1 MSEFSIEALDA
12 AARGVS
18 GKSQPI
24 EPNQKKKLFGQ
35 DVSSIRP
42 DLQPEP
48 EGQPSQPQDNFSF
61 DMKNL
66 DKQAYQVAS
75 GQIQVPKESS
85 SSWSKFKQDL
95 STFGQGA
102 ASLADTT
109 IGGVIPAVAGAV
121 TYAGARAAQQTPEQA
136 QAMQQKVVGLVDK
149 PFGKIAG
156 VTETTGYK
164 NEASQK
170 LMEYIGQHVNEN
182 AEAIGKK
189 FGIPTADVENMIGT
203 LTMAGA
209 PAASKVGGAVKKG
222 VFAADQALVNEAQ
235 MVGEAVKDATK
246 PMQDAFQ
253 KAKDKLP
260 SVRMEK
266 APVETMKGMGAA
278 EVNAARLRQERGN
291 QLLIP
296 MGDDMTKS
304 QITRNPADVMFER
317 ETAKSPEFG
326 APLQEKYALHNE
338 KLQRNLQAEVDQT
351 GAQMVGMDAPEFG
364 KIVSDTVGKYRNERY
379 QDVSN
384 TYKAA
389 QEAGETAQPV
399 SYKSI
404 NDLIAKETQGR
415 PTKKAQNPLYAIVE
429 EELKANDPQGTGMIS
444 VNAME
449 DIRKLINEEADPAKK
464 GSIRLAKQIKGE
476 IDKATENAG
485 GDLYKEAR
493 AKNRAFE
500 DEFED
505 QGIIRDITRLKKG
518 TSDRVVPLENLAD
531 KLVFKG
537 TGADVKAVF
546 ATLEKMGP
554 EGQQIANE
562 LRGYAADKIK
572 EQATKGVGR
581 DINGKPYVSTA
592 ELDKQIKALDKS
604 GKLDFL
610 FGKQQAE
617 RFRTL
622 NEFTKDLQTT
632 PQGTV
637 NTSGTTATLLSAL
650 GEMSASAA
658 LTGVPAPIA
667 TIAKFGYDKVQAN
680 KKMKKV
686 QEYANPGTKLSD
698 IPRIEINGVPGNK
711 EK

>member
-18 GKSQPI
+18 GKTQPT
-24 EPNQKKKLFGQ
+24 EPQKKKLFGQ

-48 EGQPSQPQDNFSF
+48 EGQPTQPQDNFSF

-75 GQIQVPKESS
+75 GQIQVPKESG

-156 VTETTGYK
+156 VTETAGYK

-170 LMEYIGQHVNEN
+170 LMEYIGQHVNEG

-189 FGIPTADVENMIGT
+189 LGIPTADVENMIGT

-235 MVGEAVKDATK
+235 MVGGAVKDATK

-260 SVRMEK
+260 SIRMEK
-266 APVETMKGMGAA
+266 APAETMKGMGAA
-278 EVNAARLRQERGN
+278 EVDAARLRQERGN

-364 KIVSDTVGKYRNERY
+364 KVLSDTFDQYRGARRQEVT
-379 QDVSN
+379 DA
-384 TYKAA
+384 YKKAEA
-389 QEAGETAQPV
+389 AGETAQPV
-399 SYKSI
+399 PYKSI

-415 PTKKAQNPLYAIVE
+415 PTKKEQNPLYALVE

-444 VNAME
+444 INAME
-449 DIRKLINEEADPAKK
+449 DIRKLINEETDPSKK
-464 GSIRLAKQIKGE
+464 GSVRLGKQIKGE

-493 AKNRAFE
+493 AKNAAFE
-500 DEFED
+500 SEFVD
-505 QGIIRDITRLKKG
+505 QGIIRDISRLKKG
-518 TSDRVVPLENLAD
+518 TVDRVVPLENLAD

-592 ELDKQIKALDKS
+592 ELDKQINALDKS

-637 NTSGTTATLLSAL
+637 NTSGTTSTML
-650 GEMSASAA
+650 AA
-658 LTGVPAPIA
+658 LAEMALTGATTGVPAPVA
-667 TIAKFGYDKVQAN
+667 TIATYGAKKYQAN

-686 QEYANPGTKLSD
+686 QEYANPGTKLSE
-698 IPRIEINGVPGNK
+698 IPRIELTGMANK

>member
-1 MSEFSIEALDA
+1 
-12 AARGVS
+12 
-18 GKSQPI
+18 
-24 EPNQKKKLFGQ
+24 
-35 DVSSIRP
+35 
-42 DLQPEP
+42 
-48 EGQPSQPQDNFSF
+48 
-61 DMKNL
+61 
-66 DKQAYQVAS
+66 
-75 GQIQVPKESS
+75 
-85 SSWSKFKQDL
+85 
-95 STFGQGA
+95 
-102 ASLADTT
+102 
-109 IGGVIPAVAGAV
+109 
-121 TYAGARAAQQTPEQA
+121 
-136 QAMQQKVVGLVDK
+136 
-149 PFGKIAG
+149 
-156 VTETTGYK
+156 
-164 NEASQK
+164 
-170 LMEYIGQHVNEN
+170 
-182 AEAIGKK
+182 
-189 FGIPTADVENMIGT
+189 
-203 LTMAGA
+203 
-209 PAASKVGGAVKKG
+209 
-222 VFAADQALVNEAQ
+222 
-235 MVGEAVKDATK
+235 
-246 PMQDAFQ
+246 
-253 KAKDKLP
+253 
-260 SVRMEK
+260 
-266 APVETMKGMGAA
+266 MGAA
-278 EVNAARLRQERGN
+278 EVDAARLRQERGN

-304 QITRNPADVMFER
+304 QITRNPSDVMFER

-364 KIVSDTVGKYRNERY
+364 KVVSDTVSKYRNDRY

-389 QEAGETAQPV
+389 QEAGELAQPV

-404 NDLIAKETQGR
+404 NDLITKETQGR

-429 EELKANDPQGTGMIS
+429 EELKANDPKGTGMIP

-449 DIRKLINEEADPAKK
+449 DIRKLINEEADPSKK

-476 IDKATENAG
+476 IDEATKNAG

-493 AKNRAFE
+493 EKNRAFE
-500 DEFED
+500 AEFED

-592 ELDKQIKALDKS
+592 ELDKQINALDKS

-637 NTSGTTATLLSAL
+637 NTSGTTSTMLAAL
-650 GEMSASAA
+650 GEMA
-658 LTGVPAPIA
+658 LTGATTGIPAPVA
-667 TIAKFGYDKVQAN
+667 TIATYGAKKYRDNQ
-680 KKMKKV
+680 KMKKV
-686 QEYANPGTKLSD
+686 QEYANPGTKLSE
-698 IPRIEINGVPGNK
+698 IPRIEMRGMATK
-711 EK
+711 D

>member
-18 GKSQPI
+18 GKSQST
-24 EPNQKKKLFGQ
+24 EPQKKKLFGQ

-61 DMKNL
+61 DPRNL
-66 DKQAYQVAS
+66 DKQAYQVAT
-75 GQIQVPKESS
+75 GQVKSAPK
-85 SSWSKFKQDL
+85 
-95 STFGQGA
+95 STSAVSRLGQGLA
-102 ASLADTT
+102 ALGDVTV
-109 IGGVIPAVAGAV
+109 GGIIPSVAGAA
-121 TYAGARAAQQTPEQA
+121 TYAGARAIGRSPEQA
-136 QAMQQKVVGLVDK
+136 TQLEQQIVSATDK
-149 PFGKIAG
+149 PFGKAFG
-156 VTETTGYK
+156 VTETAGYK
-164 NEASQK
+164 GEAVNQLMDFVGKNVNKGAEWISQQTG
-170 LMEYIGQHVNEN
+170 LPVS
-182 AEAIGKK
+182 
-189 FGIPTADVENMIGT
+189 DVQNMIGT
-203 LTMAGA
+203 LAVGATPATAKAVGGELKMAGQA
-209 PAASKVGGAVKKG
+209 IKQGAEKVTQPIGEMAAQFK
-222 VFAADQALVNEAQ
+222 E
-235 MVGEAVKDATK
+235 
-246 PMQDAFQ
+246 
-253 KAKDKLP
+253 KLP
-260 SVRMEK
+260 NIRMEK
-266 APVETMKGMGAA
+266 APAETMKGMGAA
-278 EVNAARLRQERGN
+278 EVDAARLRQERGN
-291 QLLIP
+291 ELLIP

-304 QITRNPADVMFER
+304 MITRNPADVTFER

-326 APLQEKYALHNE
+326 GPLQEKYAFLND
-338 KLQRNLQAEVDQT
+338 KLQRNLQAEVEQT
-351 GAQMVGMDAPEFG
+351 GAQMVGIDAPEFG
-364 KIVSDTVGKYRNERY
+364 KVLSDTFDQYRNARKQEVTAAY
-379 QDVSN
+379 Q
-384 TYKAA
+384 AA
-389 QEAGETAQPV
+389 QAAGETAQPV
-399 SYKSI
+399 PYKSI

-415 PTKKAQNPLYAIVE
+415 PTKKAQNPLYSIVE

-444 VNAME
+444 INAME
-449 DIRKLINEEADPAKK
+449 DIRKLINEETDPSKK
-464 GSIRLAKQIKGE
+464 GSVRLGKQIKSE

-485 GDLYKEAR
+485 GDFYKEAR
-493 AKNRAFE
+493 AKNTAFE
-500 DEFED
+500 SEFVD
-505 QGIIRDITRLKKG
+505 QGIIRDISRLKKG
-518 TSDRVVPLENLAD
+518 TTDRVVPLENLAD

-610 FGKQQAE
+610 FGPKQAE

-650 GEMSASAA
+650 GEMGASAA
-658 LTGVPAPIA
+658 LTGIFAPIA
-667 TIAKFGYDKVQAN
+667 TITKFGYEKHQAN

-686 QEYANPGTKLSD
+686 QEYANPGTKLSE
-698 IPRIEINGVPGNK
+698 IPRIEMRGMANK

>member
-1 MSEFSIEALDA
+1 
-12 AARGVS
+12 
-18 GKSQPI
+18 
-24 EPNQKKKLFGQ
+24 
-35 DVSSIRP
+35 
-42 DLQPEP
+42 
-48 EGQPSQPQDNFSF
+48 
-61 DMKNL
+61 
-66 DKQAYQVAS
+66 
-75 GQIQVPKESS
+75 
-85 SSWSKFKQDL
+85 
-95 STFGQGA
+95 
-102 ASLADTT
+102 
-109 IGGVIPAVAGAV
+109 
-121 TYAGARAAQQTPEQA
+121 
-136 QAMQQKVVGLVDK
+136 
-149 PFGKIAG
+149 
-156 VTETTGYK
+156 
-164 NEASQK
+164 
-170 LMEYIGQHVNEN
+170 
-182 AEAIGKK
+182 
-189 FGIPTADVENMIGT
+189 
-203 LTMAGA
+203 
-209 PAASKVGGAVKKG
+209 
-222 VFAADQALVNEAQ
+222 
-235 MVGEAVKDATK
+235 
-246 PMQDAFQ
+246 
-253 KAKDKLP
+253 
-260 SVRMEK
+260 MEK
-266 APVETMKGMGAA
+266 APAETMKGMGAA
-278 EVNAARLRQERGN
+278 EVDAARLRQERGN
-291 QLLIP
+291 QLLVP

-304 QITRNPADVMFER
+304 MITRNPADVMFER

-326 APLQEKYALHNE
+326 GPLQEKYAYLND
-338 KLQRNLQAEVDQT
+338 KLQRNLQSEVDQT
-351 GAQMVGMDAPEFG
+351 GAQMVGMDAPDFG
-364 KIVSDTVGKYRNERY
+364 KVVSDTVGKYRNERY

-389 QEAGETAQPV
+389 QDAGETAQPV

-429 EELKANDPQGTGMIS
+429 EELKANDPKGTGMIP

-449 DIRKLINEEADPAKK
+449 DIRKLINEEADPTKK
-464 GSIRLAKQIKGE
+464 GSVRLGKQLKNE

-500 DEFED
+500 AEFED

-546 ATLEKMGP
+546 TTLEKMGP

-592 ELDKQIKALDKS
+592 ELDKQINALDKS

-617 RFRTL
+617 RYRTL
-622 NEFTKDLQTT
+622 NEFTKDIQTT

-637 NTSGTTATLLSAL
+637 NTSGTTSTMLAAL
-650 GEMSASAA
+650 GEMA
-658 LTGVPAPIA
+658 LTGATTGIPAPVA
-667 TIAKFGYDKVQAN
+667 TIATYGAKKYQAN

-686 QEYANPGTKLSD
+686 QEYANPGTKLSE
-698 IPRIEINGVPGNK
+698 IPRIEMRGMATK
-711 EK
+711 D

>member
-18 GKSQPI
+18 GKSQPT

-35 DVSSIRP
+35 NVSDIHP
-42 DLQPEP
+42 ELQVETT
-48 EGQPSQPQDNFSF
+48 QTTQPQDSFSF

-75 GQIQVPKESS
+75 GQIQTPKEKD

-102 ASLADTT
+102 ASLADVTV
-109 IGGVIPAVAGAV
+109 GGVIPAVAGAV
-121 TYAGARAAQQTPEQA
+121 TYAGSRFIGKTPEQA
-136 QAMQQKVVGLVDK
+136 QAIEQQVVGAVDK
-149 PFGKIAG
+149 PFGKFAG
-156 VTETTGYK
+156 VTETLGYK
-164 NEASQK
+164 GEASQK
-170 LMEYIGQHVNEN
+170 IMEYIGQHLNEG
-182 AEAIGKK
+182 AETISKK
-189 FGIPTADVENMIGT
+189 LGIPAADIQNMIGS
-203 LTMAGA
+203 LSMLGG
-209 PAASKVGGAVKKG
+209 PAASKAGGAVKQG
-222 VFAADQALVNEAQ
+222 VFAADQALVNEAK
-235 MVGEAVKDATK
+235 MIGGAAKDATK
-246 PMQDAFQ
+246 PIQEAFQ
-253 KAKDKLP
+253 KAKEKLP

-266 APVETMKGMGAA
+266 APAESMKGMGAA
-278 EVNAARLRQERGN
+278 EVDAARLRQERGN
-291 QLLIP
+291 ELLVP

-304 QITRNPADVMFER
+304 MITRNPADVTFER

-326 APLQEKYALHNE
+326 APLQEKYALLND
-338 KLQRNLQAEVDQT
+338 KLQRNLQAEVEQT
-351 GAQMVGMDAPEFG
+351 GAQMVGMDAPDFG
-364 KIVSDTVGKYRNERY
+364 KTLSDTFNNYRQARKAEVTSAY
-379 QDVSN
+379 E
-384 TYKAA
+384 AA
-389 QEAGETAQPV
+389 QQAGETAQPV

-415 PTKKAQNPLYAIVE
+415 PTKKAQNPLYSIVE
-429 EELKANDPQGTGMIS
+429 EELKANDPNGTGMIS

-449 DIRKLINEEADPAKK
+449 DIRKLINEETDPSKK
-464 GSIRLAKQIKGE
+464 GSVRLGKQIKQQ

-493 AKNRAFE
+493 AKNAAFE
-500 DEFED
+500 GEFED
-505 QGIIRDITRLKKG
+505 QSIIRDINRLKKG
-518 TSDRVVPLENLAD
+518 TTDRVVPLENLAD

-592 ELDKQIKALDKS
+592 ELDKQIKSLDKS

-610 FGKQQAE
+610 FGPKQAE
-617 RFRTL
+617 RYRTL

-650 GEMSASAA
+650 AEMGASAA
-658 LTGVPAPIA
+658 LTGVPAPLA
-667 TIAKFGYDKVQAN
+667 TIATYGYKHHQGK
-680 KKMKKV
+680 KKMQKV
-686 QEYANPGTKLSD
+686 QEYANPGTKLSE
-698 IPRIEINGVPGNK
+698 IPRVEMRGMANK
-711 EK
+711 E

>member
-18 GKSQPI
+18 GKTTKPDGT
-24 EPNQKKKLFGQ
+24 KKLFGQ
-35 DVSSIRP
+35 EVSNINP
-42 DLQPEP
+42 QLQADREVVPQYQIP
-48 EGQPSQPQDNFSF
+48 TQPQDDFSF

-66 DKQAYQVAS
+66 DKQAYQVAT
-75 GQIQVPKESS
+75 GQVQTPKGTSAVS
-85 SSWSKFKQDL
+85 RL
-95 STFGQGA
+95 GQGLA
-102 ASLADTT
+102 ALGDVTV
-109 IGGVIPAVAGAV
+109 GGIIPSVAGAA
-121 TYAGARAAQQTPEQA
+121 TYAGARAIGRTPEQA
-136 QAMQQKVVGLVDK
+136 AQLEQQVVSATDK
-149 PFGKIAG
+149 PFGKAFG
-156 VTETTGYK
+156 VTQTAGYK
-164 NEASQK
+164 GEALNQ
-170 LMEYIGQHVNEN
+170 LMDFVGQNVNKG
-182 AEAIGKK
+182 AEWISKQTGL
-189 FGIPTADVENMIGT
+189 PVSDVQNMIGT
-203 LTMAGA
+203 LAVGA
-209 PAASKVGGAVKKG
+209 TPATARAVGGELKMVGQAVKQGAEKVTQPIG
-222 VFAADQALVNEAQ
+222 EMAAQFKE
-235 MVGEAVKDATK
+235 
-246 PMQDAFQ
+246 
-253 KAKDKLP
+253 KLP
-260 SVRMEK
+260 SIRMEK

-278 EVNAARLRQERGN
+278 EVDAARLRQERGN

-304 QITRNPADVMFER
+304 MITRNPADVMFER
-317 ETAKSPEFG
+317 ETAKSPEYG
-326 APLQEKYALHNE
+326 GPLQEKYAYLND

-364 KIVSDTVGKYRNERY
+364 KVVSDTIANYRNARY
-379 QDVSN
+379 QEVSN
-384 TYKAA
+384 AYKAA

-404 NDLIAKETQGR
+404 TDLIAKETQNR
-415 PTKKAQNPLYAIVE
+415 PTKKAQNPLYSIVE
-429 EELKANDPQGTGMIS
+429 EELKANDPNGTGMIS

-449 DIRKLINEEADPAKK
+449 DIRKLINEEADPTKK
-464 GSIRLAKQIKGE
+464 GSIRLGKQIKGE

-500 DEFED
+500 AEFED
-505 QGIIRDITRLKKG
+505 QGIIRDINRLKKG

-617 RFRTL
+617 RYRTL

-650 GEMSASAA
+650 GEMGASAA
-658 LTGVPAPIA
+658 LTGVPAPVA

-680 KKMKKV
+680 KKMRKV

-698 IPRIEINGVPGNK
+698 IPRIELKGMANK

>member
-12 AARGVS
+12 AARGIS
-18 GKSQPI
+18 GKSQPV

-35 DVSSIRP
+35 NVSDMQP
-42 DLQPEP
+42 TLQAEQDAPMP
-48 EGQPSQPQDNFSF
+48 AQPQNSFSF

-66 DKQAYQVAS
+66 DKQAYQIAS
-75 GQIQVPKESS
+75 GQIKAPKSGTSS
-85 SSWSKFKQDL
+85 L
-95 STFGQGA
+95 ATFGQGL

-109 IGGVIPAVAGAV
+109 IGGVIPAVAGAA

-136 QAMQQKVVGLVDK
+136 QALQQKVAGWVDK
-149 PFGKIAG
+149 PFGKMAR
-156 VTETTGYK
+156 VTETAGYK

-170 LMEYIGQHVNEN
+170 LMEYIGQHVGEG
-182 AEAIGKK
+182 AEAISKK
-189 FGIPTADVENMIGT
+189 LGIPAADIENMIGT

-209 PAASKVGGAVKKG
+209 PSAAKVGGAIKKG

-235 MVGEAVKDATK
+235 MLGGAAKDATK
-246 PMQDAFQ
+246 PMQDAFE
-253 KAKDKLP
+253 KVKNKLP
-260 SVRMEK
+260 TVRMEK
-266 APVETMKGMGAA
+266 APAETMKGMGAA
-278 EVNAARLRQERGN
+278 EVDAARLRQERGN
-291 QLLIP
+291 ELLIP
-296 MGDDMTKS
+296 MGDDLTKS

-338 KLQRNLQAEVDQT
+338 KLQRNLQAEVEQT
-351 GAQMVGMDAPEFG
+351 GAQMVGMDAPDFG
-364 KIVSDTVGKYRNERY
+364 KVVSDTVGKYKNERY

-399 SYKSI
+399 SYKGI
-404 NDLIAKETQGR
+404 NDLILKETQGR

-429 EELKANDPQGTGMIS
+429 EELKANDPQGNGLIPI
-444 VNAME
+444 NAME

-464 GSIRLAKQIKGE
+464 GSVRLGKQLKNE

-500 DEFED
+500 AEFQD

-537 TGADVKAVF
+537 TGADVKTVF

-554 EGQQIANE
+554 DGQQIANE

-592 ELDKQIKALDKS
+592 ELDKQINALDKS

-617 RFRTL
+617 RYRTL

-637 NTSGTTATLLSAL
+637 NNSGTTSTMLAAL
-650 GEMSASAA
+650 GEMA
-658 LTGVPAPIA
+658 LTGFATGVPAPVTTIA
-667 TIAKFGYDKVQAN
+667 TYGAKKYRAN
-680 KKMKKV
+680 QKMKKV
-686 QEYANPGTKLSD
+686 QEYANPKGTLAD
-698 IPRIEINGVPGNK
+698 MHPTRIELNGMANK
-711 EK
+711 E

>member
-1 MSEFSIEALDA
+1 
-12 AARGVS
+12 
-18 GKSQPI
+18 
-24 EPNQKKKLFGQ
+24 
-35 DVSSIRP
+35 
-42 DLQPEP
+42 
-48 EGQPSQPQDNFSF
+48 
-61 DMKNL
+61 
-66 DKQAYQVAS
+66 
-75 GQIQVPKESS
+75 
-85 SSWSKFKQDL
+85 
-95 STFGQGA
+95 
-102 ASLADTT
+102 
-109 IGGVIPAVAGAV
+109 
-121 TYAGARAAQQTPEQA
+121 
-136 QAMQQKVVGLVDK
+136 
-149 PFGKIAG
+149 
-156 VTETTGYK
+156 
-164 NEASQK
+164 
-170 LMEYIGQHVNEN
+170 
-182 AEAIGKK
+182 
-189 FGIPTADVENMIGT
+189 
-203 LTMAGA
+203 
-209 PAASKVGGAVKKG
+209 
-222 VFAADQALVNEAQ
+222 
-235 MVGEAVKDATK
+235 
-246 PMQDAFQ
+246 
-253 KAKDKLP
+253 
-260 SVRMEK
+260 
-266 APVETMKGMGAA
+266 
-278 EVNAARLRQERGN
+278 
-291 QLLIP
+291 

-364 KIVSDTVGKYRNERY
+364 KVVSDTIGKYRNERY

-389 QEAGETAQPV
+389 QDAGETAQPV

-404 NDLIAKETQGR
+404 NDLIEKETQGR

-429 EELKANDPQGTGMIS
+429 EELKANDPKGTGMIP

-464 GSIRLAKQIKGE
+464 GSVRLAKQIKGE

-500 DEFED
+500 AEFED

-562 LRGYAADKIK
+562 LRGYSADKIK

-592 ELDKQIKALDKS
+592 ELDKQIKSLDKS

-610 FGKQQAE
+610 FGPKQAE
-617 RFRTL
+617 RYRTL

-650 GEMSASAA
+650 AEMGASAA
-658 LTGVPAPIA
+658 LTGVPAPLA
-667 TIAKFGYDKVQAN
+667 TIATYGYKHHQGK
-680 KKMKKV
+680 KKMQKV
-686 QEYANPGTKLSD
+686 QEYANPGTKLSE
-698 IPRIEINGVPGNK
+698 IPRVEMRGMANK
-711 EK
+711 E

>member
-18 GKSQPI
+18 GKSQST
-24 EPNQKKKLFGQ
+24 EPQKKKLFGQ

-48 EGQPSQPQDNFSF
+48 EGQPSQPQDDFSF

-66 DKQAYQVAS
+66 DKQAYQIAS
-75 GQIQVPKESS
+75 GQIKAPATGPSAI
-85 SSWSKFKQDL
+85 SKL
-95 STFGQGA
+95 GQGLA
-102 ASLADTT
+102 ALGDVTVGS
-109 IGGVIPAVAGAV
+109 VIPAAVGAI
-121 TYAGARAAQQTPEQA
+121 TYAGSRAMGKTPEQA
-136 QAMQQKVVGLVDK
+136 QALEQNVVGSIDK
-149 PFGKIAG
+149 PFGKAFG
-156 VTETTGYK
+156 VTETAGYK
-164 NEASQK
+164 GEAVSQ
-170 LMEYIGQHVNEN
+170 LMDFVGQNVNKG
-182 AEAIGKK
+182 AEWISKQTGL
-189 FGIPTADVENMIGT
+189 PVSDVQNMIGT
-203 LTMAGA
+203 LAVGATPATAKAVGGELKMAGQ
-209 PAASKVGGAVKKG
+209 AVKQGTEKVTQPIG
-222 VFAADQALVNEAQ
+222 EMAAKFKE
-235 MVGEAVKDATK
+235 
-246 PMQDAFQ
+246 
-253 KAKDKLP
+253 KLP
-260 SVRMEK
+260 NVRMEK
-266 APVETMKGMGAA
+266 APAETMKGMGAA
-278 EVNAARLRQERGN
+278 EVDAARLRQERGN

-364 KIVSDTVGKYRNERY
+364 KVLSDTFDQYRGVRRQEVT
-379 QDVSN
+379 DA
-384 TYKAA
+384 YKKAEA
-389 QEAGETAQPV
+389 AGETAQPV
-399 SYKSI
+399 TYKSI

-415 PTKKAQNPLYAIVE
+415 PTKKEQNPLYALVE

-444 VNAME
+444 INAME
-449 DIRKLINEEADPAKK
+449 DIRKLINEETDPSKK
-464 GSIRLAKQIKGE
+464 GSVRLGKQIKGE

-493 AKNRAFE
+493 AKNAAFE
-500 DEFED
+500 GEFVD
-505 QGIIRDITRLKKG
+505 QGIIRDISRLKKG
-518 TSDRVVPLENLAD
+518 TVDRVVPLENLAD

-592 ELDKQIKALDKS
+592 ELDKQINALDKS

-637 NTSGTTATLLSAL
+637 NTSGTTSTMLAAL
-650 GEMSASAA
+650 GEMA
-658 LTGVPAPIA
+658 LTGATTGIPAPVA
-667 TIAKFGYDKVQAN
+667 TIATYGAKKYRDN

-686 QEYANPGTKLSD
+686 QEYANPGTKLSE
-698 IPRIEINGVPGNK
+698 IPRIEMSGMANK

>member
-18 GKSQPI
+18 GKTQPT
-24 EPNQKKKLFGQ
+24 EPQKKKLFGQ

-48 EGQPSQPQDNFSF
+48 EGQPTQPQDDFSF

-66 DKQAYQVAS
+66 DKQAYQVAF
-75 GQIQVPKESS
+75 GQIKAPASGPS
-85 SSWSKFKQDL
+85 AISRL
-95 STFGQGA
+95 GQGLA
-102 ASLADTT
+102 ALGDVTVGS
-109 IGGVIPAVAGAV
+109 VIPSALGAV
-121 TYAGARAAQQTPEQA
+121 TYAGLRAMGKTPEQA
-136 QAMQQKVVGLVDK
+136 QALEQKVAGSIDK
-149 PFGKIAG
+149 PFGKAFG
-156 VTETTGYK
+156 VTETAGYK
-164 NEASQK
+164 GEAVSQ
-170 LMEYIGQHVNEN
+170 LMDFVGQNVNKG
-182 AEAIGKK
+182 AEWISKQTGL
-189 FGIPTADVENMIGT
+189 PVSDVQNMIGT
-203 LTMAGA
+203 LAVGA
-209 PAASKVGGAVKKG
+209 TPATAKAVGGELKMVGQAVKQGAEKVTQPIG
-222 VFAADQALVNEAQ
+222 EMAAQFKE
-235 MVGEAVKDATK
+235 
-246 PMQDAFQ
+246 
-253 KAKDKLP
+253 KLP
-260 SVRMEK
+260 NIRMEK
-266 APVETMKGMGAA
+266 APAETMKGMGAA
-278 EVNAARLRQERGN
+278 EVDAARLRQERGN
-291 QLLIP
+291 QLLVP

-304 QITRNPADVMFER
+304 MITRNPADVMFER

-326 APLQEKYALHNE
+326 GPLQEKYAYLND

-364 KIVSDTVGKYRNERY
+364 KVVSDTVGKYRNERY

-429 EELKANDPQGTGMIS
+429 EELKANDPKGIGMIP

-464 GSIRLAKQIKGE
+464 GSVRLAKQIKGE

-500 DEFED
+500 AEFED

-650 GEMSASAA
+650 GEMGASAA

-680 KKMKKV
+680 KKIKKV
-686 QEYANPGTKLSD
+686 QEYANPGTKLSE
-698 IPRIEINGVPGNK
+698 IPRIEMRGMATK
-711 EK
+711 D

>member
-18 GKSQPI
+18 GKSQST
-24 EPNQKKKLFGQ
+24 EPQKKKLFGQ

-42 DLQPEP
+42 DLQPDP
-48 EGQPSQPQDNFSF
+48 EGQPSQPQDDFSF

-75 GQIQVPKESS
+75 GQIKAPATGPSAIS
-85 SSWSKFKQDL
+85 RL
-95 STFGQGA
+95 GQGLA
-102 ASLADTT
+102 ALGDVTVGS
-109 IGGVIPAVAGAV
+109 VIPAAVGAV
-121 TYAGARAAQQTPEQA
+121 TYAGSRAIGKTPEQA
-136 QAMQQKVVGLVDK
+136 QALEQNVVGSIDK
-149 PFGKIAG
+149 PFGKAFG
-156 VTETTGYK
+156 VTETAGYK
-164 NEASQK
+164 GEAVSQ
-170 LMEYIGQHVNEN
+170 LMDFVGQNVNKG
-182 AEAIGKK
+182 AEWISKQTGL
-189 FGIPTADVENMIGT
+189 PVSDVQNMIGT
-203 LTMAGA
+203 LAVGA
-209 PAASKVGGAVKKG
+209 TPATAKAVGGELKMVGQAVKQGAEKVTQPIG
-222 VFAADQALVNEAQ
+222 EMAAQFKE
-235 MVGEAVKDATK
+235 
-246 PMQDAFQ
+246 
-253 KAKDKLP
+253 KLP
-260 SVRMEK
+260 NIRMEK
-266 APVETMKGMGAA
+266 APAETMKGMGAA
-278 EVNAARLRQERGN
+278 EVDAARLRQERGN

-304 QITRNPADVMFER
+304 QITRNPSDVMFER

-364 KIVSDTVGKYRNERY
+364 KVVSDTIGKYRNERY

-404 NDLIAKETQGR
+404 NDLIEKETQGR

-429 EELKANDPQGTGMIS
+429 EELKANDPKGTGMIP

-464 GSIRLAKQIKGE
+464 GSVRLAKQIKGE

-500 DEFED
+500 AEFED

-531 KLVFKG
+531 KLIFKG

-592 ELDKQIKALDKS
+592 ELDKQINALDKS

-637 NTSGTTATLLSAL
+637 NTSGTTSTMLAAL
-650 GEMSASAA
+650 GEMA
-658 LTGVPAPIA
+658 LTGATTGIPAPVA
-667 TIAKFGYDKVQAN
+667 TIATYGAKKYRDN

-686 QEYANPGTKLSD
+686 QEYANPGNKLSE
-698 IPRIEINGVPGNK
+698 IPRIEMSGMANK